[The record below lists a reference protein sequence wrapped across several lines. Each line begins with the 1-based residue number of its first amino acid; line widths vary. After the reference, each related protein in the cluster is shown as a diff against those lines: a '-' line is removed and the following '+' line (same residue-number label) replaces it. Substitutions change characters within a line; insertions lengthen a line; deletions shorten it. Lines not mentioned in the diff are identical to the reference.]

1 MKHRMGVA
9 AIAATA
15 LIAGACGERDG
26 GTAPLFTEP
35 GISGSAP
42 AYITTTSASIVD
54 PRTKQL
60 HVVKP
65 SELATAPGVSASIA
79 AGGTGQTMMLA
90 NGAPGIA
97 KSDGYYVEKFVDA
110 SRRQHA
116 LVLLYGH
123 FGGPP
128 ATVQHYVDNALVST
142 TTYSWQKTNAGWL
155 RTASMT
161 RAVQKGQLVGT
172 YSTTTTTTKP
182 TTPTPPG
189 KGGGGPAIPVRL
201 EHPAPR
207 GLDRVLGRVAYAL
220 AFSLA
225 PQDASAQVSP
235 AFGACAQEWLRFAAA
250 AAIVIGLDFAIAD
263 MPVVSTLIMSQFA
276 AALAQLGAVEDALL
290 RCVLENQPGT
300 FQFFGG
306 GGGAG
311 GGAGGGV
318 DNSCLAGSYAAHCTT
333 PFTL

>member
-26 GTAPLFTEP
+26 GSAPLFTEP

-60 HVVKP
+60 RVVKP

-79 AGGTGQTMMLA
+79 AGGMGQGLQLA

-110 SRRQHA
+110 SKHQHA

-128 ATVQHYVDNALVST
+128 AAVQHYVDNALVST
-142 TTYSWQKTNAGWL
+142 TTYAWQKTSTGWL
-155 RTASMT
+155 RTASLT

-172 YSTTTTTTKP
+172 YSTTTTTTTP
-182 TTPTPPG
+182 TTPG

-201 EHPAPR
+201 ERPAPR

-225 PQDASAQVSP
+225 PQDASAQASP

-250 AAIVIGLDFAIAD
+250 AAIVIGLDFVIAD
-263 MPVVSTLIMSQFA
+263 MPAVTPLIMSQFA
-276 AALAQLGAVEDALL
+276 AALAQLGAAEDALL
-290 RCVLENQPGT
+290 KCVLEHQPGT

-306 GGGAG
+306 GAGPG

-318 DNSCLAGSYAAHCTT
+318 DNTCLEGSYAAHCTT